1 MKNRKKSHNSLHSF
15 LGGTPGRIAVKL
27 LILSF
32 FTGIAINIL
41 GWTPI
46 DLIWEIID
54 FLQSLWE
61 TGFMTFVN
69 LFHVTLAGAVIV
81 MPVFLFLRIFRRK

>member
-1 MKNRKKSHNSLHSF
+1 MKNKKNTHNSCHSF
-15 LGGTPGRIAVKL
+15 LGDTPGRVTIKL
-27 LILSF
+27 LTLSF

-69 LFHVTLAGAVIV
+69 LFHVTFAGALIV